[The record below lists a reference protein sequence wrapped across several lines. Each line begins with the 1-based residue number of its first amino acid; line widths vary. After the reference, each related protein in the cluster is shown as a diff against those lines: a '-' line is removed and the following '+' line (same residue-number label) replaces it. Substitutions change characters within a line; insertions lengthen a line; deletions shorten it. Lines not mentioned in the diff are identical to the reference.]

1 MNELSFYP
9 LTRIIEINYRGHRS
23 SAVVVLASQQK
34 MDKVEIPE
42 LVIPEMKND
51 PAAILNEPSTI
62 LLGEDILDPDQQ
74 IDMLI
79 SRFKAE
85 GDDALW
91 LDRVKAFTHEEKV
104 KWILSLPE
112 PQRALGCMG
121 YLVLVTV
128 YLTVMVMVGVSAT
141 GDPIYEKRQ
150 VEKKVEK
157 CMPKKP

>member
-1 MNELSFYP
+1 
-9 LTRIIEINYRGHRS
+9 
-23 SAVVVLASQQK
+23 

-42 LVIPEMKND
+42 LVIPDMKND
-51 PAAILNEPSTI
+51 PAAILKEPSTI
-62 LLGEDILDPDQQ
+62 LLGEDIRDPDLQ

-79 SRFKAE
+79 SRFKAD

-91 LDRVKAFTHEEKV
+91 LDRVKSLTHEEKV

-112 PQRALGCMG
+112 PQRALGCLG
-121 YLVLVTV
+121 YLVIVTV

>member
-1 MNELSFYP
+1 MDKAELS
-9 LTRIIEINYRGHRS
+9 
-23 SAVVVLASQQK
+23 
-34 MDKVEIPE
+34 E

-51 PAAILNEPSTI
+51 PAAIFNEPSTI
-62 LLGEDILDPDQQ
+62 LLGEDIRDPDQQ

-79 SRFKAE
+79 SRFKAD

-121 YLVLVTV
+121 YPVPVTV
-128 YLTVMVMVGVSAT
+128 YQTLMVLAGESAS
-141 GDPIYEKRQ
+141 GDPVYEKRQ
-150 VEKKVEK
+150 VERKLEK